1 MELANIANR
10 KIKNC
15 FGIEK
20 FQGRKKIGC
29 ARHSSE
35 VVLISSAQALCRG
48 VVAAAVSAN
57 LMRSMYALRN
67 PVRNLVQPPTMLVLL
82 PDFVDDK
89 ELEDRRGIT
98 RSMAPDAANGSRQE
112 KWPD

>member
-1 MELANIANR
+1 
-10 KIKNC
+10 
-15 FGIEK
+15 
-20 FQGRKKIGC
+20 
-29 ARHSSE
+29 
-35 VVLISSAQALCRG
+35 
-48 VVAAAVSAN
+48 
-57 LMRSMYALRN
+57 
-67 PVRNLVQPPTMLVLL
+67 MLVLL

>member
-1 MELANIANR
+1 MQR
-10 KIKNC
+10 RC
-15 FGIEK
+15 
-20 FQGRKKIGC
+20 GRG
-29 ARHSSE
+29 
-35 VVLISSAQALCRG
+35 G
-48 VVAAAVSAN
+48 VRQPDEIDVRPPEP
-57 LMRSMYALRN
+57 RS
-67 PVRNLVQPPTMLVLL
+67 NLVQPPTMLVLL